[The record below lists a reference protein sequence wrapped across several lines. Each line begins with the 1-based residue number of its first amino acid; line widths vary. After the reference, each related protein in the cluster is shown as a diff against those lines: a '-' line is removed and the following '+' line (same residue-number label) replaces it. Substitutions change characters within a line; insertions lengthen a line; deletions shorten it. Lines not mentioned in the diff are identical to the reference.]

1 MGIKCPLELTFETAQ
16 PNTALHIHRYK
27 RGNPIH
33 VEIRSFPLKD
43 ASGTVT
49 AVIEVINDITEKK
62 KLEDQLRHAQKMEA
76 VGTLA
81 GGIAHDFN
89 NILNVILGYGGM
101 VLDGLG
107 ADNPLRTNMNEVLAA
122 AEKAA
127 NLTKRLLVFSRKQ
140 VVDVKPVNINE
151 TILGIQKMLARIIM
165 ENIDFKLD
173 LADRQLI
180 VMADAGQIEQV
191 LMNLATNARDAMP
204 KGGRLTIGTGI
215 EEINDEYIAA
225 NGYGKPGIYATVT
238 VSDTGP
244 GIDDRY
250 RRRYG
255 ARTGNLLRNNKTA

>member
-1 MGIKCPLELTFETAQ
+1 
-16 PNTALHIHRYK
+16 
-27 RGNPIH
+27 
-33 VEIRSFPLKD
+33 
-43 ASGTVT
+43 
-49 AVIEVINDITEKK
+49 
-62 KLEDQLRHAQKMEA
+62 
-76 VGTLA
+76 
-81 GGIAHDFN
+81 
-89 NILNVILGYGGM
+89 M

-191 LMNLATNARDAMP
+191 LMNLPQMP
-204 KGGRLTIGTGI
+204 
-215 EEINDEYIAA
+215 
-225 NGYGKPGIYATVT
+225 VT
-238 VSDTGP
+238 QC
-244 GIDDRY
+244 
-250 RRRYG
+250 RRADG
-255 ARTGNLLRNNKTA
+255 